1 MEGIG
6 FIIHLRPEVGGSRLF
21 RNVGRYLLEST
32 ERRHNNQ
39 IHCLQFYRS
48 GNSKRQVHTA
58 VQHSTGTDR
67 TGTDRTGTDR
77 TGTDRTAV
85 SQAVQ
90 TEAPFLALHVAPF
103 RADISAKVVTILKRK
118 NSKSKIEVHGWNK
131 NIL

>member
-67 TGTDRTGTDR
+67 TGTDRT
-77 TGTDRTAV
+77 AV